1 MTAGEFISFGPYCLI
16 PAERTLLRSG
26 EAVDIGSR
34 GLDVLIALVE
44 SAGEV
49 VGQREL
55 MARAWPNVVVC
66 VGSLRVTIAG
76 LRKAL
81 GDGQDGRRYIANVTG
96 RGYCFVGHVDRSKAQ
111 PLASTPPSPP
121 ISEPHPVLKHKL
133 PARPARMV
141 GRDGAV
147 DTLSML
153 LASRRFVSVVGPGGM
168 GKTTVAISIAH
179 ALLDEFGGAVYF
191 VDLGAV
197 TDATLVPRAVAAV
210 LGVFGQ
216 AQDPLPGLL
225 AFLAGRRLL
234 LVLDSC
240 EHVIEAA
247 ASLTERLHREV
258 PQVHILTTSRESLR
272 VEGEH
277 IHLLVPLE
285 YPKARDD
292 LTAAEA
298 LGTPAVQL
306 FMERAF
312 ASGYTLDLTDA
323 DAPTVAA
330 ICGRLDGIAL
340 AIELAGS
347 RVGTY
352 GLQGTADL
360 LSNRFKLLWQGRRS
374 APPRHQTLAAML
386 DWSFNLLS
394 ARDRRVLGRLS
405 IFVGLFTLEAALVV
419 AVDDQIDATEVAD
432 AITSLIDKS
441 LIWVVLINGA
451 THHRL
456 LDPTLAYAA
465 EKLAQTAEANTVA
478 KQHALY
484 YTQSLSSDA
493 GKGGAISREDVA
505 AARLYMGNIRAA
517 LQWSFSAAGE
527 VAIGVRLAAASAPLF
542 FELSLLLECVRWCEH
557 GLAAL
562 PESDKGSATH
572 LALQAYLAASAMFTR
587 GNSDEVRKAIEDGL
601 TLADALGDQQ
611 YLMQL
616 QAGLGIFLSRIGDFR
631 GTLAAAQR
639 GVTITQAI
647 GSPDVIVAQESMLGV
662 AYHLVGDQ
670 VGARRH
676 CELALAKTDAANAA
690 QVTLFGYD
698 QKIRALIALAR
709 CYWLIGFPD
718 RAAKTARSVIDLAA
732 KRDHPINLCM
742 TLIYTA
748 TVFLW
753 RGDLDEA
760 EQLIRRLTAH
770 AMRHSLGPYNTVG
783 LALTGQLSVARGDP
797 AEGVAHL
804 RRALRVLRAEK
815 HHTLTPAFH
824 VALAEGLIKAR
835 EIDEAARVIDAG
847 LVLSAAFG
855 ETLNVPELLRVRGE
869 ICLHAT
875 TADPM
880 AAERAFQ
887 LSLQQAR
894 EQSALSLELR
904 SAIRLSRL
912 WSSQGK
918 SLEAADLLETSY
930 RRFGEGYQTTDLILS
945 RQLLA
950 ELGRCAASVRRR
962 ADGPDS
968 AITAFSTE

>member
-1 MTAGEFISFGPYCLI
+1 MTTGEFISFGPYCLI
-16 PAERTLLRSG
+16 PAERVLLRDQ
-26 EAVDIGSR
+26 EAVDVGSR
-34 GLDVLIALVE
+34 ALDILIALVE

-49 VGQREL
+49 VGKREL
-55 MARAWPNVVVC
+55 MARAWPNVVVGD
-66 VGSLRVTIAG
+66 GSLRVTIAG

-81 GDGQDGRRYIANVTG
+81 GDGQDGMRYIANVTG
-96 RGYCFVGHVDRSKAQ
+96 RGYCFVAHVDRSKAQ
-111 PLASTPPSPP
+111 PFASTPPPAL
-121 ISEPHPVLKHKL
+121 ISKHCPALKHKL
-133 PARPARMV
+133 PARLARMV
-141 GRDGAV
+141 GRDGAIEM
-147 DTLSML
+147 LSML
-153 LASRRFVSVVGPGGM
+153 IASRRFVSVVGPGGM

-179 ALLDEFGGAVYF
+179 ALLNEFGGAVYF

-197 TDATLVPRAVAAV
+197 IDAALVPGAVAAV

-216 AQDPLPGLL
+216 TSDPLPGLL
-225 AFLAGRRLL
+225 AFLAERRLL
-234 LVLDSC
+234 LVLDNC

-277 IHLLVPLE
+277 VHLLVPLD
-285 YPKARDD
+285 YPAASEG

-298 LGTPAVQL
+298 LATPAVQL

-347 RVGTY
+347 RVGAY

-360 LSNRFKLLWQGRRS
+360 LSNRFKLFWQGRRS

-394 ARDRRVLGRLS
+394 ARDRRVLERLS
-405 IFVGLFTLEAALVV
+405 IFVGLFTRAAALAV
-419 AVDDQIDATEVAD
+419 AADDQTDATQVAD

-441 LIWVVLINGA
+441 LIWVVAINGA

-456 LDPTLAYAA
+456 LDPTMAYAA
-465 EKLAQTAEANTVA
+465 EKLAQTGEANAVA

-484 YTQSLSSDA
+484 YTQALSSSAGNEGGISSQDA
-493 GKGGAISREDVA
+493 A

-517 LQWSFSAAGE
+517 LEWSFSGVGE
-527 VAIGVRLAAASAPLF
+527 AAIGLHLAAAAAPFF
-542 FELSLLLECVRWCEH
+542 FELSLLVECVRWCEQ

-562 PESDKGSATH
+562 PKGNERSLYH
-572 LALQAYLAASAMFTR
+572 LKLQAFLASSAMFTR
-587 GNSDEVRKAIEDGL
+587 GNSDEVRRTIEDAL
-601 TLADALGDQQ
+601 SLAETLGDQRH
-611 YLMQL
+611 LMHL
-616 QAGLGIFLSRIGDFR
+616 HAGLSIFLSRIGDFR
-631 GTLAAAQR
+631 GTLAVAQR
-639 GVTITQAI
+639 GITITQAI
-647 GSPDVIVAQESMLGV
+647 GSRGKIAAQQSMLGV
-662 AYHLVGDQ
+662 ACHLIGDQ
-670 VGARRH
+670 MGARRH
-676 CELALAKTDAANAA
+676 CELALAKTDAA
-690 QVTLFGYD
+690 QVTFFGYD
-698 QKIRALIALAR
+698 QDTRTLIALAR
-709 CYWLIGFPD
+709 CYWLIGLPD
-718 RAAKTARSVIDLAA
+718 RAALTAHRVIDLAA
-732 KRDHPINLCM
+732 KRDHPVNLCM

-760 EQLIRRLTAH
+760 EQLIRRLIAH
-770 AMRHSLGPYNTVG
+770 AARHSLGPYHTVG
-783 LALTGQLSVARGDP
+783 FALMGQLSVARGDP

-804 RRALRVLRAEK
+804 RRALGELQAEK

-824 VALAEGLIKAR
+824 VALAEGLIKAG
-835 EIDEAARVIDAG
+835 EIDEAATVVNAG
-847 LVLSAAFG
+847 LVLSETFG

-869 ICLHAT
+869 ICLQAEP
-875 TADPM
+875 ADPT

-904 SAIRLSRL
+904 STIRLSQL

-918 SLEAADLLETSY
+918 SSEAADLLENSY
-930 RRFGEGYQTTDLILS
+930 RRFEEGYQTTDLILS
-945 RQLLA
+945 RQLLT
-950 ELGRCAASVRRR
+950 ELGRYAAPLDTANGRVC
-962 ADGPDS
+962 PP
-968 AITAFSTE
+968 AITAFNTR

>member
-16 PAERTLLRSG
+16 PAERILLRGS
-26 EAVDIGSR
+26 EAVDVGGR
-34 GLDVLIALVE
+34 ALDVLIALVE

-55 MARAWPNVVVC
+55 MVRAWPNVVVGD
-66 VGSLRVTIAG
+66 GSLRVTIAG

-81 GDGQDGRRYIANVTG
+81 GDGQDGMRYIANVTG
-96 RGYCFVGHVDRSKAQ
+96 RGYCFVAHVDRSNAQ
-111 PLASTPPSPP
+111 PLASTPPPP
-121 ISEPHPVLKHKL
+121 LISEPRPVLKHKL
-133 PARPARMV
+133 PARLARMV

-147 DTLSML
+147 ETLSML

-197 TDATLVPRAVAAV
+197 TDATLVPSAVAAV

-216 AQDPLPGLL
+216 TQDPLPGLL

-234 LVLDSC
+234 LVLDNC
-240 EHVIEAA
+240 EHVIYAA
-247 ASLTERLHREV
+247 ASLTERLHREI

-285 YPKARDD
+285 YPTARED
-292 LTAAEA
+292 LTAVEA
-298 LGTPAVQL
+298 LATPAVQL

-330 ICGRLDGIAL
+330 ICSRLDGIAL

-347 RVGTY
+347 RVGAY
-352 GLQGTADL
+352 GLQGTAEL

-374 APPRHQTLAAML
+374 ALPRHQTLAAML

-419 AVDDQIDATEVAD
+419 ATDDQTDAMEVAD
-432 AITSLIDKS
+432 AIASLVDKS
-441 LIWVVLINGA
+441 LISVVLINGA
-451 THHRL
+451 AHHRL

-465 EKLAQTAEANTVA
+465 EKLAQTAEASAVA

-484 YTQSLSSDA
+484 YTQSLSN
-493 GKGGAISREDVA
+493 GASKEGSISSEDVA

-517 LQWSFSAAGE
+517 LEWSFSGAGE
-527 VAIGVRLAAASAPLF
+527 AAIGVRLAAAAAPLF
-542 FELSLLLECVRWCEH
+542 FELSLLVECVRWCEQ

-562 PESDKGSATH
+562 PEGDQGSATH

-587 GNSDEVRKAIEDGL
+587 GNSDEVRRAIEDAL
-601 TLADALGDQQ
+601 SLADALGDQQ
-611 YLMQL
+611 HLMHL
-616 QAGLGIFLSRIGDFR
+616 HVGLGIFLTRIGDF
-631 GTLAAAQR
+631 GGALAVAQR
-639 GVTITQAI
+639 GITITQAI
-647 GSPDVIVAQESMLGV
+647 GSPGAIATGESVLGV
-662 AYHLVGDQ
+662 AYHLVGDH
-670 VGARRH
+670 VSARRH
-676 CELALAKTDAANAA
+676 CELGLTKAEAADAA
-690 QVTLFGYD
+690 QVAFFGYD
-698 QKIRALIALAR
+698 HEIRALIALAR

-718 RAAKTARSVIDLAA
+718 RAAKTARWVIEVAA
-732 KRDHPINLCM
+732 KRDHPVNLCM

-760 EQLIRRLTAH
+760 EQLIRRLIGH
-770 AMRHSLGPYNTVG
+770 AARHSLGPYHTVG
-783 LALTGQLSVARGDP
+783 LALTGELSVARGNP
-797 AEGVAHL
+797 AEGIAHL
-804 RRALRVLRAEK
+804 RRALGTLQAEK
-815 HHTLTPAFH
+815 HHAMTPALH
-824 VALAEGLIKAR
+824 VALAEGLMRAG
-835 EIDEAARVIDAG
+835 EIDEAAAVIDAG
-847 LVLSAAFG
+847 LVLSEAFG

-869 ICLHAT
+869 ILLQAT
-875 TADPM
+875 AADPA

-887 LSLQQAR
+887 LSLHQAM
-894 EQSALSLELR
+894 EQSALGLELR
-904 SAIRLSRL
+904 SAISLSRL

-918 SLEAADLLETSY
+918 TSEAADLLESRY
-930 RRFGEGYQTTDLILS
+930 RRFGEGYQTTDLTVS
-945 RQLLA
+945 RQLLT
-950 ELGRCAASVRRR
+950 ELGRYAAPLDTASGR
-962 ADGPDS
+962 ARLS
-968 AITAFSTE
+968 ENKV

>member
-16 PAERTLLRSG
+16 PAERILLRGG

-34 GLDVLIALVE
+34 ALDVLIALVE

-55 MARAWPNVVVC
+55 MVRAWPNVVVGD
-66 VGSLRVTIAG
+66 GSLRVTIAG

-81 GDGQDGRRYIANVTG
+81 GDGQDGMRYIANVTG
-96 RGYCFVGHVDRSKAQ
+96 RGYCFVAHVDRSKAQ
-111 PLASTPPSPP
+111 PLASSRPPPL

-141 GRDGAV
+141 GRDDAV

-191 VDLGAV
+191 VDLGVV
-197 TDATLVPRAVAAV
+197 TDATLVPSAVAAV

-234 LVLDSC
+234 LVLDNC
-240 EHVIEAA
+240 EHVIDAA

-258 PQVHILTTSRESLR
+258 PQVHILTTSRELLR

-277 IHLLVPLE
+277 IHLLMPLD
-285 YPKARDD
+285 YPTARED

-298 LGTPAVQL
+298 LATPAVQL

-330 ICGRLDGIAL
+330 ICSRLDGIAL

-347 RVGTY
+347 RVGSY

-405 IFVGLFTLEAALVV
+405 IFVGLFTLEAAMVV
-419 AVDDQIDATEVAD
+419 AADDQTDAMEVAD
-432 AITSLIDKS
+432 AIASLIDKS

-451 THHRL
+451 AHHRL
-456 LDPTLAYAA
+456 LDPTLAYAG
-465 EKLAQTAEANTVA
+465 EKLAQTAEANAVA

-484 YTQSLSSDA
+484 YTQSLSSGA
-493 GKGGAISREDVA
+493 GKGAISREDLA
-505 AARLYMGNIRAA
+505 AARLYMSNIRAA
-517 LQWSFSAAGE
+517 LEWSFSGAGQA
-527 VAIGVRLAAASAPLF
+527 AIGVRLAAAAAPLF
-542 FELSLLLECVRWCEH
+542 FELSLLVECVRWCEQ

-562 PESDKGSATH
+562 PGSDEGSVTH
-572 LALQAYLAASAMFTR
+572 LALKAYLAASAMFTR
-587 GNSDEVRKAIEDGL
+587 GNSDEVRRAIEDAL
-601 TLADALGDQQ
+601 SLADALGDQQ
-611 YLMQL
+611 YLMHL
-616 QAGLGIFLSRIGDFR
+616 HVGLGIFLTRIGDFGGALAVAKR
-631 GTLAAAQR
+631 G
-639 GVTITQAI
+639 ITFTPAI
-647 GSPDVIVAQESMLGV
+647 GFPGAIATGELVLGV
-662 AYHLVGDQ
+662 ACHLVGDQ
-670 VGARRH
+670 ISTRRH
-676 CELALAKTDAANAA
+676 CELALTKAEAADAAQLAF
-690 QVTLFGYD
+690 FGYD
-698 QKIRALIALAR
+698 HEVRALIALAR

-732 KRDHPINLCM
+732 KRDHPVNLCM

-760 EQLIRRLTAH
+760 EQLIRRLIAH
-770 AMRHSLGPYNTVG
+770 AARHSLGPYHTVG
-783 LALTGQLSVARGDP
+783 LALTGELSVARGNP
-797 AEGVAHL
+797 AEGVTHL
-804 RRALRVLRAEK
+804 RRALGVLQAEK
-815 HHTLTPAFH
+815 HHALTPALH
-824 VALAEGLIKAR
+824 VALAEGLVKAGK
-835 EIDEAARVIDAG
+835 IDEAAAVIDAG
-847 LVLSAAFG
+847 LALSQAFG

-869 ICLHAT
+869 ICLQAT
-875 TADPM
+875 PADPV

-887 LSLQQAR
+887 LSLQQSR
-894 EQSALSLELR
+894 KQSALSLELR
-904 SAIRLSRL
+904 SAMRLSRL

-918 SLEAADLLETSY
+918 SSEAADLLETSY
-930 RRFGEGYQTTDLILS
+930 RRFVEGYQTTDLILS

-950 ELGRCAASVRRR
+950 ELGRRAAPLDKASERV
-962 ADGPDS
+962 
-968 AITAFSTE
+968 